1 MEKFHEQVN
10 QKQNMKVSNRKIY
23 VERKKNM
30 MTAIDNIFFFVH
42 SSIMIIMERKLLIDK
57 LS

>member
-30 MTAIDNIFFFVH
+30 MTAIDNIFFLFIRV
-42 SSIMIIMERKLLIDK
+42 
-57 LS
+57 